1 MTFKLLLSFNNI
13 LKANSPVLKWS
24 KSLIKKR
31 KDPVP
36 AAEARTLPTPHPTL
50 QTEPVLPSVR
60 VIPHLALARSQ
71 EPPGP
76 GTRSCHRRSHYSS
89 MRSGGWVKTH
99 GLTGCGL
106 GSE

>member
-60 VIPHLALARSQ
+60 VIPHLALA
-71 EPPGP
+71 
-76 GTRSCHRRSHYSS
+76 
-89 MRSGGWVKTH
+89 
-99 GLTGCGL
+99 
-106 GSE
+106 